1 MHMPSGRPKGGTN
14 RYHSKEYKLEVVSR
28 ILNGEGLRPVVK
40 ELGLSIGLVSCW
52 VAKYKEFGASGLEN
66 KKKPGNPYAG
76 LHTSN
81 KLTEVERL
89 RLELAK
95 AEVELAKLKKV
106 YEMERSVARQK
117 R

>member
-1 MHMPSGRPKGGTN
+1 MPLGRPKGGTN
-14 RYHSKEYKLEVVSR
+14 RYHSKEFKLGVVSR
-28 ILNGEGLRPVVK
+28 ILNGEGLKPVAK
-40 ELGLSIGLVSCW
+40 ELELSPGLIGCW
-52 VAKYKEFGASGLEN
+52 VTKYKEFGISGLEN

-76 LHTSN
+76 LYTSN

-106 YEMERSVARQK
+106 HEMERSVARQK

>member
-1 MHMPSGRPKGGTN
+1 MSVGRPKGGTN
-14 RYHSKEYKLEVVSR
+14 RYHSKEFKLEV
-28 ILNGEGLRPVVK
+28 ITKIMNGVGLKPVAK
-40 ELGLSIGLVSCW
+40 EFELSKGLVSCW
-52 VAKYKEFGASGLEN
+52 VRKYKEFGISGLEN

-76 LHTSN
+76 LHTNN

-95 AEVELAKLKKV
+95 AEVELAKLKKA

>member
-1 MHMPSGRPKGGTN
+1 MALGRPKGGAN
-14 RYHSKEYKLEVVSR
+14 RYHSKEFKLEVITR
-28 ILNGEGLRPVVK
+28 ILNGEGSHPVAD
-40 ELGLSIGLVSCW
+40 ELGLSPGMVRNW
-52 VAKYKEFGASGLEN
+52 VMKYKESGVSGFEN

-76 LHTSN
+76 LHANNS
-81 KLTEVERL
+81 LSEIERL

-95 AEVELAKLKKV
+95 AEVELAKLKKI